1 MKSVKLRNVAT
12 CFVDP
17 ETGFAISGD
26 DVIALP
32 ARIGQRTRERIQ
44 AGALIVVE
52 TESKGLPVNSP
63 ATKETVMVAEDD
75 DVGAAY
81 SEEASGA
88 WRFYTREEVEA
99 MAYWD
104 LISLAAAFGLTYGG
118 GKAKP
123 KGQKLRD
130 DFMAHQEALRA
141 NL

>member
-1 MKSVKLRNVAT
+1 MKSVKLRNTAT

-32 ARIGQRTRERIQ
+32 TRLGQRTRERIQ
-44 AGALIVVE
+44 AGALIVLE
-52 TESKGLPVNSP
+52 TETKEPPVNPP
-63 ATKETVMVAEDD
+63 AVKENDVAAEDD

-81 SEEASGA
+81 PEEASGA
-88 WRFYTREEVEA
+88 WRFYSREEVEA

-104 LISLAAAFGLTYGG
+104 LINLAAAFGLTYGG

-123 KGQKLRD
+123 KGPKLRD
-130 DFMAHQEALRA
+130 DFMAHQEALKA

>member
-1 MKSVKLRNVAT
+1 MKSVKLRNTAT

-32 ARIGQRTRERIQ
+32 TRIGQRTRERIQ
-44 AGALIVVE
+44 AGALIVIE
-52 TESKGLPVNSP
+52 TESKETLVNSP
-63 ATKETVMVAEDD
+63 VIEEAVMAAEED

-81 SEEASGA
+81 SEEASSA
-88 WRFYTREEVEA
+88 WRFYSREEVEA
-99 MAYWD
+99 MSYWD
-104 LISLAAAFGLTYGG
+104 LINLAAAFGLRYGG

-123 KGQKLRD
+123 KGQRLRD
-130 DFMAHQEALRA
+130 EFMAHQEALKA